1 MKNPKLSA
9 GTAFSWAMVTTSK
22 TVERKTIFSSI
33 PPGNYQQLHKNSSTS
48 QPPPSRKQS
57 VVRNHKSSS
66 EGARVVSTYFQ
77 GCCSNCIRVW
87 TDSVPSCSEI
97 SENYTKLNSKASPD
111 PLDSPLKWNLE
122 RTRSC
127 SCKALECYDRPSQGM
142 VQALIEHWNCTCE
155 VVRGSPLLLA
165 TGCRSGGRWITALR
179 GSHHLGDEW
188 VGLFVAQG
196 PHHFA
201 SECCKVIN

>member
-9 GTAFSWAMVTTSK
+9 GTAFFWAMVTTSK

-97 SENYTKLNSKASPD
+97 SENYTKLNCSNSRQ
-111 PLDSPLKWNLE
+111 SITWNLE

-142 VQALIEHWNCTCE
+142 VQALIEQDSNLIE
-155 VVRGSPLLLA
+155 
-165 TGCRSGGRWITALR
+165 
-179 GSHHLGDEW
+179 
-188 VGLFVAQG
+188 
-196 PHHFA
+196 
-201 SECCKVIN
+201 